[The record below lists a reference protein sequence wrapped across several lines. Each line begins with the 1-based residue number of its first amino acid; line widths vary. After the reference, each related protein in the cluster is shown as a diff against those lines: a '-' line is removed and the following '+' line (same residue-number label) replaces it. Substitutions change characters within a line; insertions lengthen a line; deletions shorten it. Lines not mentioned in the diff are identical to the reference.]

1 MEVSEAFFNIY
12 ARILTEVLFAGQS
25 LLYGYWL
32 KPFVKKRRAAYVPAL
47 VYWIINLA
55 GRYIDLFDGFG
66 RFAAILA
73 LIIPFIIL
81 FLLDDKCNL
90 AQKIFLCVVFYLIR
104 WLPIEM
110 MNEIGSFEGELVY
123 DLELFTASITAV
135 VIEFAVWN
143 LIQYGVSLVLL
154 YISIRILHRTYR
166 RKKENLSWQELIML
180 LMPAGSLLLVRPIM
194 LSYYKLW
201 MDGIEKGTLESNIHG
216 DIFRLLFCILSYLAM
231 VVMIYFYQ
239 QIKDNREEEFLRHA
253 IENQIEET
261 HRHIERIEDLYDQM
275 RAMRHDMGNHM
286 TVIKGLAE
294 SGKDTELAEYIGK
307 WKTSFDELK
316 QTVKSGNA
324 ITDVVLS
331 EYAQY
336 CSKDG
341 IAFESRFVYPD
352 ELDLDVF
359 DMCVVLSNAL
369 QNALESSKSQAKSH
383 IVISSSVKDRIFIAK
398 IKNRIAAKVDIN
410 EDGLVNSTKDAS
422 GHGYGLKNIRNIAR
436 KYNGDIEILQEES
449 DEGLWFKLN
458 VMMVA

>member
-1 MEVSEAFFNIY
+1 
-12 ARILTEVLFAGQS
+12 
-25 LLYGYWL
+25 
-32 KPFVKKRRAAYVPAL
+32 
-47 VYWIINLA
+47 
-55 GRYIDLFDGFG
+55 
-66 RFAAILA
+66 
-73 LIIPFIIL
+73 
-81 FLLDDKCNL
+81 
-90 AQKIFLCVVFYLIR
+90 
-104 WLPIEM
+104 
-110 MNEIGSFEGELVY
+110 
-123 DLELFTASITAV
+123 
-135 VIEFAVWN
+135 
-143 LIQYGVSLVLL
+143 
-154 YISIRILHRTYR
+154 
-166 RKKENLSWQELIML
+166 ML

-253 IENQIEET
+253 IENKIEET

-369 QNALESSKSQAKSH
+369 QNALESSKSQEKSR

>member
-1 MEVSEAFFNIY
+1 
-12 ARILTEVLFAGQS
+12 
-25 LLYGYWL
+25 
-32 KPFVKKRRAAYVPAL
+32 
-47 VYWIINLA
+47 
-55 GRYIDLFDGFG
+55 
-66 RFAAILA
+66 
-73 LIIPFIIL
+73 
-81 FLLDDKCNL
+81 
-90 AQKIFLCVVFYLIR
+90 
-104 WLPIEM
+104 
-110 MNEIGSFEGELVY
+110 
-123 DLELFTASITAV
+123 
-135 VIEFAVWN
+135 
-143 LIQYGVSLVLL
+143 
-154 YISIRILHRTYR
+154 
-166 RKKENLSWQELIML
+166 
-180 LMPAGSLLLVRPIM
+180 
-194 LSYYKLW
+194 
-201 MDGIEKGTLESNIHG
+201 
-216 DIFRLLFCILSYLAM
+216 
-231 VVMIYFYQ
+231 
-239 QIKDNREEEFLRHA
+239 
-253 IENQIEET
+253 
-261 HRHIERIEDLYDQM
+261 
-275 RAMRHDMGNHM
+275 MRHDMGNHM

-352 ELDLDVF
+352 ELDIDVF